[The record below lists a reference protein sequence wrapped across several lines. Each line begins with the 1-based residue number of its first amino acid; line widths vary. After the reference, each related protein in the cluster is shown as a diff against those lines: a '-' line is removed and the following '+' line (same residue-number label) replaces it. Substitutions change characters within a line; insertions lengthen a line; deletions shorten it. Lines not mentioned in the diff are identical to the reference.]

1 MNIDFAP
8 SPLAS
13 SPDKDGICF
22 VLESFPH
29 NTNNLLAIATTARTN
44 GQVDD
49 MQTDLSTRTTMLD
62 VLDENGASAPH
73 RAARINDAQAIDF
86 MLRAGARVD
95 VYSRDGLS
103 PLHVAARYKYRL

>member
-8 SPLAS
+8 SPLAT
-13 SPDKDGICF
+13 SPDEDGICF

-29 NTNNLLAIATTARTN
+29 RTNNLLVTTARTN

-49 MQTDLSTRTTMLD
+49 MQTDLSTRTTMLG
-62 VLDENGASAPH
+62 VLDGNGASAPH
-73 RAARINDAQAIDF
+73 HAARINDAQAIDF

-95 VYSRDGLS
+95 VYSNDGLT
-103 PLHVAARYKYRL
+103 PLHVAAR